1 MLALLRQ
8 DGPFER
14 RNSRLFV
21 LFTTFYNARAYYPV
35 LAILFK
41 DLGLSL
47 DQFVMLN
54 VVWAASILL
63 CEVPSGAL
71 ADTLGR
77 KRLLVFASA
86 VMVVE
91 LGVLLAAP
99 KGGGAWLFGFC
110 VLNRMLSG
118 VSEAAVSGAD
128 EAITYDD
135 LPEDERESAWD
146 QVLVTAMR
154 WRSVGFLISMTLGG
168 LLYDPTWWN
177 RMVPDVLELSRDVAH
192 RLPVAVVFMQGLVCL
207 LIALRFEEKRPPKK
221 DQHPIEQCIYAFK
234 ITMRTAKKA
243 VTTRSIA
250 MVLLGGLIIDAVT
263 RNMATLGSAYYRL
276 IQFPDWVFGFIGS
289 LIAVGNW
296 FVPVIAA
303 KVNQRLSPVSSL
315 LVGGVVTIGA
325 LFMLVPAWKWVGVL
339 PAMMLMMM
347 MGYVG
352 FTISRFLHK
361 VSESNQRA
369 TLLSV
374 KGMIFNLSYGTFSLA
389 FSLLLARL
397 EENGGGGFQ
406 RALLW
411 QACFFVGL
419 VVLYAVVTR
428 LKKSRLDPVV
438 PE

>member
-1 MLALLRQ
+1 
-8 DGPFER
+8 
-14 RNSRLFV
+14 
-21 LFTTFYNARAYYPV
+21 
-35 LAILFK
+35 
-41 DLGLSL
+41 
-47 DQFVMLN
+47 
-54 VVWAASILL
+54 
-63 CEVPSGAL
+63 
-71 ADTLGR
+71 
-77 KRLLVFASA
+77 
-86 VMVVE
+86 
-91 LGVLLAAP
+91 
-99 KGGGAWLFGFC
+99 
-110 VLNRMLSG
+110 
-118 VSEAAVSGAD
+118 
-128 EAITYDD
+128 
-135 LPEDERESAWD
+135 
-146 QVLVTAMR
+146 
-154 WRSVGFLISMTLGG
+154 MTLGG